1 MNLAQ
6 HLSEFEAITLSDELK
21 ALKATKSNLEAL
33 ELGRAI
39 EIASENIFNVENIA
53 DNGASN
59 FDSVMLN
66 LKGKSKKFISL
77 VEAISGFELSSYER
91 GYYSIRYQY
100 NGQGLRRTAQAEMT
114 AQELRE
120 KGFDA
125 FVKYVT
131 D

>member
-6 HLSEFEAITLSDELK
+6 HLSDFETLTLSNDIK

-39 EIASENIFNVENIA
+39 EIASENIFSVDNIA

-66 LKGKSKKFISL
+66 LKGKSKSYIAL
-77 VEAISGFELSSYER
+77 VEAISGFELSSYGR
-91 GYYSIRYQY
+91 GYYTICYQY
-100 NGQGLRRTAQAEMT
+100 KGQGLRRTTQAEMT
-114 AQELRE
+114 AQELRD

-125 FVKYVT
+125 CVRYVT